1 MAQTTSR
8 EIKVKY
14 NESIELDV
22 RGNKVELT
30 RLEAEKLRD
39 ELDEVLSNELELEET
54 ELEYECECECI
65 PPQCPYEAWT
75 QWAQWPWIEPWVPM
89 WVGSSGSVTISNDAY
104 NGNLC
109 LKGV

>member
-1 MAQTTSR
+1 MAQSTSR

-30 RLEAEKLRD
+30 RLEAETLRD
-39 ELDEVLSNELELEET
+39 ELDEVLSNEVEC
-54 ELEYECECECI
+54 EYELECECI

-89 WVGSSGSVTISNDAY
+89 YTGTSVTISNENENVDITGTVY
-104 NGNLC
+104 LNGC
-109 LKGV
+109 G